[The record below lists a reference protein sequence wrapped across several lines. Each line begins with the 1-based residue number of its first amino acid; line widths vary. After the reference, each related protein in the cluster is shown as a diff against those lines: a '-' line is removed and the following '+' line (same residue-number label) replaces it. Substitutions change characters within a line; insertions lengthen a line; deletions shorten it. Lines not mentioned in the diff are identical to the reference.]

1 VQRLRREAGLATSTP
16 LITFLASPPD
26 AGRRTPL
33 LIALLLLL
41 AAGAMSGRVAAG
53 VAAVAA
59 PEAHA
64 TQTALSVLR
73 QGGNAVDAAVATAFV
88 LSVTLPDAGN
98 LGGGGFMT
106 LYFDG
111 APAFLDYRE
120 TAPAAAGRDMY
131 LMDSGAVD
139 VNGSLTGH
147 RASGVPGTVA
157 GLWEAHRR
165 YGTLPWA
172 ELVSRAIELAESG
185 YRVPGWL
192 ESAIAESR
200 ERLADTTNFL
210 DYYGKA
216 QRGERFR
223 QPELAATLRRIA
235 ARGADDF
242 YRGRT
247 AQLIA
252 EEMQRGNG
260 LIALEDL
267 AGYQPKWRD
276 PIIGDWRNY
285 RIVSAPPPSSGGIAI
300 LQYLQI
306 KALLADAFMGA
317 AHNSVRYVHLKSEI
331 EKRIFADRAVHL
343 GDPDFV
349 DVPVDRLLDPAYLQ
363 ARATE
368 VDLRQPSK
376 TRTVQIGAE
385 PMHTT
390 HFSIL
395 DGNGNAVS
403 NTYTLNTDFG
413 SGVVV
418 TGAGFLLNNEMD
430 DFSVAPGQPNYYGVV
445 GDEANAIVPGKRML
459 SSMAPTI
466 LLRKREDKG
475 KEEHSESVAMILG
488 AMGGSTIFTSV
499 YQMISNIVEFG
510 MSPGEAQA
518 APRVHHQLVPDQLI
532 TYSPTTPLPA
542 ATVNALRELGYRVEP
557 HDYEFGNVQL
567 IWVDEGGKVSATS
580 DPRFAGTSGSLH
592 Q

>member
-1 VQRLRREAGLATSTP
+1 
-16 LITFLASPPD
+16 
-26 AGRRTPL
+26 
-33 LIALLLLL
+33 
-41 AAGAMSGRVAAG
+41 M
-53 VAAVAA
+53 
-59 PEAHA
+59 
-64 TQTALSVLR
+64 LR

-98 LGGGGFMT
+98 LGGGGFMA
-106 LYFDG
+106 LYFNG
-111 APAFLDYRE
+111 EPAFLDYRE
-120 TAPAAAGRDMY
+120 TAPAAAGREMY
-131 LMDSGAVD
+131 LTDSGAVD
-139 VNGSLTGH
+139 VGASLTGH

-165 YGTLPWA
+165 HGTLPWA
-172 ELVSRAIELAESG
+172 ELLSPAIDLSESG
-185 YRVPGWL
+185 FLVPDWL
-192 ESAIAESR
+192 ESTIAESR
-200 ERLADTTNFL
+200 ERLAESTNFL
-210 DYYGKA
+210 DYFGKA
-216 QRGERFR
+216 RSGERFR

-252 EEMQRGNG
+252 KEMQRGNG
-260 LIALEDL
+260 LIDLEDL

-276 PIIGDWRNY
+276 PMIGDWRGY
-285 RIVSAPPPSSGGIAI
+285 RIISAPPPSSGGIAI

-306 KALLADAFMGA
+306 KALLADAFVGA
-317 AHNSVRYVHLKSEI
+317 THNSVRYIHLKSEI

-349 DVPVDRLLDPAYLQ
+349 DVPIDRLLDPAYLQ
-363 ARATE
+363 ARAAE
-368 VDLRQPSK
+368 VNLRQPS
-376 TRTVQIGAE
+376 TTGTVQIGAE

-459 SSMAPTI
+459 SSMSPTI
-466 LLRKREDKG
+466 LLRNDRYG
-475 KEEHSESVAMILG
+475 ESAEVAMILG
-488 AMGGSTIFTSV
+488 AMGGSTIFTTV
-499 YQMISNIVEFG
+499 YQVISNIIEFG
-510 MSPGEAQA
+510 MSAEEAQA
-518 APRVHHQLVPDQLI
+518 APRVHHQLLPDQLI
-532 TYSPTTPLPA
+532 TYSPTTPLPT
-542 ATVNALRELGYRVEP
+542 ATVNGLRELGYRVEP
-557 HDYEFGNVQL
+557 HDYEYGNVQL
-567 IWVDEGGKVSATS
+567 IWVNEEGEVTATS
-580 DPRFAGTSGSLH
+580 DPRFAGTSGVLK